1 MLEEKT
7 MPPTVQAPEAKLLQA
22 VANVYN
28 VYCDVYPDG
37 SPYGKYILWR
47 ISQLQELIW
56 AQAGLKDWEEN
67 RKENAYV

>member
-1 MLEEKT
+1 MLQQEEVRIST
-7 MPPTVQAPEAKLLQA
+7 PAPEAKLLQA